1 MIERKYVYFQSLFR
15 IRLVNRVILSNK
27 QFTRKLPRTFRS
39 HLIYTKSRARVT
51 AHNPLYN
58 CLDTKS
64 CARKTPFPYVPRSLC
79 LFFHVR
85 ASRPLNWI
93 YLGRRLTVHTIVYL
107 SSKIRGN
114 TDPPSGEGGTIE
126 PTPRF
131 VSICM
136 FVFATWHDGR
146 NEARLMG
153 LVKCLRTDFG
163 VDFFCLEHS
172 LMGNKLLLG
181 EQTCLFCSLIS

>member
-1 MIERKYVYFQSLFR
+1 MNISIIERKRISKFEKNASCIFSNSQIVLSLR
-15 IRLVNRVILSNK
+15 INNS
-27 QFTRKLPRTFRS
+27 TRKSSPNFSITPYI
-39 HLIYTKSRARVT
+39 HQVARARNRQ
-51 AHNPLYN
+51 HNPLYN

-114 TDPPSGEGGTIE
+114 ADPPGRG
-126 PTPRF
+126 
-131 VSICM
+131 
-136 FVFATWHDGR
+136 GR
-146 NEARLMG
+146 NN
-153 LVKCLRTDFG
+153 RTHASFRFHLYVCFRYLAPMVVMKRD
-163 VDFFCLEHS
+163 
-172 LMGNKLLLG
+172 
-181 EQTCLFCSLIS
+181 

>member
-114 TDPPSGEGGTIE
+114 TDPPWG
-126 PTPRF
+126 
-131 VSICM
+131 
-136 FVFATWHDGR
+136 GR
-146 NEARLMG
+146 NNRTHASFRFHLYVCFCYLARW
-153 LVKCLRTDFG
+153 
-163 VDFFCLEHS
+163 S
-172 LMGNKLLLG
+172 
-181 EQTCLFCSLIS
+181 